1 MPIVSKF
8 YGIMIKMFYEEHDP
22 PHFHVEYAEYN
33 AVISIENLAITRGK
47 LPRRAANLVLD
58 WAEIHQQELLT
69 DWELCQ
75 NDLAPQPIKPL
86 E

>member
-1 MPIVSKF
+1 MPVVSKF
-8 YGIMIKMFYEEHDP
+8 YGIMIKMFFEEHNP
-22 PHFHVEYAEYN
+22 PHFHVEYAEHN
-33 AVISIENLAITRGK
+33 AVVSIAELKIIRGK

-58 WAEIHQQELLT
+58 WAEIHQQELLA

-75 NDLAPQPIKPL
+75 KDLTPKPIKPL

>member
-1 MPIVSKF
+1 MPVVSKF
-8 YGIMIKMFYEEHDP
+8 YGIMIKMFYEEHNP
-22 PHFHVEYAEYN
+22 PHFHVEYAEHN
-33 AVISIENLAITRGK
+33 AVVNIAELKITRGK

-58 WAEIHQQELLT
+58 WAELHQQELLA

-75 NDLAPQPIKPL
+75 NDLAPKPIKPL